1 MNIARRG
8 SLYLSQICG
17 KRATRYRYKDILN
30 IKVAKGVVW
39 GGIWRVG
46 VGRCAI
52 HSVVTEDSRRER
64 ERGEVQRSD
73 QSTVNRAGV
82 ASQPANHD

>member
-30 IKVAKGVVW
+30 IKVAKGVVGVVY
-39 GGIWRVG
+39 GGLGLGDVLSIV
-46 VGRCAI
+46 
-52 HSVVTEDSRRER
+52 
-64 ERGEVQRSD
+64 
-73 QSTVNRAGV
+73 
-82 ASQPANHD
+82 

>member
-1 MNIARRG
+1 MNIARRC

-30 IKVAKGVVW
+30 IKVVKGVVW

-52 HSVVTEDSRRER
+52 HSVVTEEG
-64 ERGEVQRSD
+64 EGEGRGEVQRSD